1 MMPAKNEKFK
11 TGKPMDTKLQLPK
24 DPDKYQAKRLYWL
37 LLSYE
42 KMMQTDLLSVDAK
55 KYMEVLDSFI
65 IIINKLKAKGITH
78 GTKAAQKRMEQ
89 QGVVQNGNEND
100 TSGVSEDEQA
110 SVGSGISSFDP
121 FAE

>member
-1 MMPAKNEKFK
+1 MPVKNDKFK
-11 TGKPMDTKLQLPK
+11 TGKPSDTKLQLPK

-55 KYMEVLDSFI
+55 KYMELLEAYTSI
-65 IIINKLKAKGITH
+65 CNKLKSKGITH

-89 QGVVQNGNEND
+89 QGMVQDSHEND
-100 TSGVSEDEQA
+100 TSGTSGDEQT